1 MNISC
6 FMSLFITFLIETSK
20 SLGLVYLSEIIKR
33 TLQAYEWNQSHHHFA
48 SVDFVIHHAS
58 LNANLINCLYLTI
71 NKNTHSSLLFSGK
84 KA

>member
-6 FMSLFITFLIETSK
+6 FMPLFVPFPIETRK
-20 SLGLVYLSEIIKR
+20 RLGLVNLSEIIKR
-33 TLQAYEWNQSHHHFA
+33 TSQAYEWNQCHHHFA
-48 SVDFVIHHAS
+48 SVDFFIHHAS